1 MSVFYFN
8 LSPLKVKYV
17 FMHIFVCTYKH
28 TNIYSVKTF
37 LLVQHFQVNS
47 NQIRSYSSSY
57 NNNIQ
62 ISNLYRTTSIII
74 TLTFFLFFFLARKL
88 VSICFFFSCF
98 HERKTCIP
106 APPLGWPGAVRSF
119 PLWHSQSWSS
129 ARPGNGQLVKDCL
142 IYGIYHSYMFFWQ
155 LIT

>member
-62 ISNLYRTTSIII
+62 IPNLYRTTSIII
-74 TLTFFLFFFLARKL
+74 TLTFF
-88 VSICFFFSCF
+88 
-98 HERKTCIP
+98 
-106 APPLGWPGAVRSF
+106 
-119 PLWHSQSWSS
+119 
-129 ARPGNGQLVKDCL
+129 
-142 IYGIYHSYMFFWQ
+142 FFWQ
-155 LIT
+155 ENLWVFVSFFLVSMKGRHVSLLPPWDGLGLSDPFPYDTPRAEAQQGQVMGNWLKIA